1 MAARLEHVLWLGR
14 LRVACG
20 RRHDFEKPKQ
30 RLVILTT
37 EVLSVYTDDTS
48 STAVQ
53 QAIKSQ
59 VPPESRPLSLFSVP
73 VVAIRG
79 FYIIGYVGFALV
91 LGCTRG

>member
-1 MAARLEHVLWLGR
+1 MAARFEHVLWLGR

-37 EVLSVYTDDTS
+37 ESLSVYTDDTS

-53 QAIKSQ
+53 HAIKNQ
-59 VPPESRPLSLFSVP
+59 TPQDSRPAPLCSVP
-73 VVAIRG
+73 VLAIRG
-79 FYIIGYVGFALV
+79 FYIVGCVDSL
-91 LGCTRG
+91 